1 MASLGNPGY
10 VLRSV
15 LGVQQ
20 DIGEL
25 LQERS
30 SRNISITVHQS
41 NLISL
46 LRISIHLQQQ
56 TL

>member
-25 LQERS
+25 LQER
-30 SRNISITVHQS
+30 NISITVHQS

-46 LRISIHLQQQ
+46 LWISIHLQQQ

>member
-1 MASLGNPGY
+1 MY

-25 LQERS
+25 LQER
-30 SRNISITVHQS
+30 NISITAHQS

-46 LRISIHLQQQ
+46 LWISIHLQQQ